1 MMRGGCIQDVFP
13 ALMSSSGRFSR
24 HSPLAT
30 LVLLVVATAWAVPAA
45 AQYPNSPAA
54 QALPPIT
61 KKKVASETAQL
72 DLIGHVMLDASPSAQ
87 AAADDKRA
95 YIPLKG
101 GRLVAV
107 DLTKSTVL
115 WSLDIDTKLA
125 PAMGDGLVFVAGD
138 EFLTALTAEGAV
150 RWTMPLG
157 GGFSAPLLW
166 DSGWLIAPA
175 TSGDVLCLRASDG
188 QVLWTRNLGSPVSAR
203 PTIGG
208 DRVYLSLENGRVVA
222 LGLKDGAS
230 IWEHQ
235 LGGTPGPVFALD
247 DRVFVGARDKFF
259 YCLNTKNGKRR
270 WRWRTGGTIV
280 GTAVVDPKRVYFTA
294 LDNVVR
300 GLDRNNGS
308 QHWQAGLPLR
318 PTSGPLLLGS
328 VLFVGGVAAELRA
341 YTVKEGLL
349 AGQYDAPS
357 DLAAPPQL
365 LVGEIPELSQILLLT
380 RTGELQVLRRQLEPA
395 IVPLVLPIGVVVPLD
410 TPPVPV
416 TSAEAP
422 LSDPAA
428 LPLYDVPG
436 TLTTEPPFTPP

>member
-1 MMRGGCIQDVFP
+1 
-13 ALMSSSGRFSR
+13 MSSSGRFRR

-30 LVLLVVATAWAVPAA
+30 LVTLVVAAVWSDPAS
-45 AQYPNSPAA
+45 AQYPGSPAA
-54 QALPPIT
+54 QALPPIV

-72 DLIGHVMLDASPSAQ
+72 DLIGHVMLGAAPSAQ
-87 AAADDKRA
+87 AAADQRRA
-95 YIPLKG
+95 YIPLRG
-101 GRLVAV
+101 GRLVAI
-107 DLTKSTVL
+107 DLLSSSVL
-115 WSLDIDTKLA
+115 WSLDIETKFA

-138 EFLTALTAEGAV
+138 ELLTGLTGDGTV

-175 TSGDVLCLRASDG
+175 ASGDVLCIRAADG

-208 DRVYLSLENGRVVA
+208 DRVYLPLENGRVIA
-222 LGLKDGAS
+222 LALKDGAP

-235 LGGTPGPVFALD
+235 LGGTPGPVFALE
-247 DRVFVGARDKFF
+247 DRVFVGSRDKFF
-259 YCLNTKNGKRR
+259 YCLKTKNGKER

-280 GTAVVDPKRVYFTA
+280 GTAVVDRKRVYFTA

-308 QHWQAGLPLR
+308 QHWAAGLPLR

-328 VLFVGGVAAELRA
+328 VVFVGGVAAELRA
-341 YTVKEGLL
+341 YTVQEGLL

-365 LVGEIPELSQILLLT
+365 LVGDIPELSQILLLT
-380 RTGELQVLRRQLEPA
+380 RTGELQLLRRQLEPA
-395 IVPLVLPIGVVVPLD
+395 MVPLTLPIGVEVPLD
-410 TPPVPV
+410 APPVRV
-416 TSAEAP
+416 ESAEAP
-422 LSDPAA
+422 LADPAA
-428 LPLYDVPG
+428 TPLYDVMPG
-436 TLTTEPPFTPP
+436 TLMIEAPFTPP